1 MTLVKVETL
10 SVEQTGRR
18 MVTCQRTVSAL
29 TGWRRDTG
37 TEGATA
43 TMTRL
48 SWTPACSWTG
58 PGPSS
63 ENKP

>member
-10 SVEQTGRR
+10 SAQRTGRR

-29 TGWRRDTG
+29 TVWRKDTG

-43 TMTRL
+43 TMTCL
-48 SWTPACSWTG
+48 NWTPACSWTG

-63 ENKP
+63 ENRP